1 MKGGFACPQCGSQ
14 LGNKLS
20 GTGCPNCHRQFDGS
34 EQWSSFVTSPGGV
47 NNNPVMN
54 IMQMQRAAR
63 SENPEPSDIFKDPVM
78 PTNIHVRQQTVPDSF
93 NRRRKKLDL
102 STISDENAENI
113 DEEHIANCC
122 ESADDLAIDE

>member
-1 MKGGFACPQCGSQ
+1 
-14 LGNKLS
+14 
-20 GTGCPNCHRQFDGS
+20 
-34 EQWSSFVTSPGGV
+34 
-47 NNNPVMN
+47 MN